1 MVEYLNK
8 ATDGVFLD
16 LVEDE
21 DFKKDLVRFFTGGRY
36 TYSLE
41 DFKDKG
47 AKGLAEDFVE
57 HMRGHD
63 WNEVTAAK
71 DLNYA
76 KNKDVDVSG
85 KQAFGRLIQAWDS
98 SDKAGTN
105 NFLTSSG
112 DFFEAIA
119 TAPSSY
125 LALGSLGLGKL
136 ASKAGAKGLQ
146 ILTRKELK
154 KQLSKEIR
162 PSILKSAGIGAAEGA
177 VVGTTQSVLGGE
189 TREELIEGY
198 EYTNADVAID
208 AAFNLALG
216 GTLGAGGGKLASLKQ
231 KKVDELFLE
240 RSRNLNDKRK
250 KELRKSF

>member
-105 NFLTSSG
+105 NLLTSSG
-112 DFFEAIA
+112 DF
-119 TAPSSY
+119 
-125 LALGSLGLGKL
+125 LRLL
-136 ASKAGAKGLQ
+136 LQ
-146 ILTRKELK
+146 HPQVILLLVVLVWVNLLLK
-154 KQLSKEIR
+154 
-162 PSILKSAGIGAAEGA
+162 
-177 VVGTTQSVLGGE
+177 
-189 TREELIEGY
+189 
-198 EYTNADVAID
+198 
-208 AAFNLALG
+208 
-216 GTLGAGGGKLASLKQ
+216 
-231 KKVDELFLE
+231 
-240 RSRNLNDKRK
+240 
-250 KELRKSF
+250 